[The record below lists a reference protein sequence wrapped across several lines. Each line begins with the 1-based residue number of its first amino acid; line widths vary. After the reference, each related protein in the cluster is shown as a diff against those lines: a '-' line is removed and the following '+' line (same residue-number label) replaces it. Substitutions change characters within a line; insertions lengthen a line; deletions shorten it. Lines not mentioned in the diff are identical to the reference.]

1 MFRKQP
7 FFAFFNINSV
17 PASIIVTCSAGADIS
32 KMMFSNHFMIIQV
45 ALIHI
50 KAASLSVFEELF
62 LSSPHILSSSLI
74 CFLIRP
80 PPECPRKTATA
91 FQKVVNLRKFIKS
104 YFTFPQTGA
113 IILFEKQN
121 E

>member
-17 PASIIVTCSAGADIS
+17 PASVIVTCSAGADIS

-50 KAASLSVFEELF
+50 KAASLSVFEEPS
-62 LSSPHILSSSLI
+62 LSSPHILM
-74 CFLIRP
+74 CC
-80 PPECPRKTATA
+80 PERDHTE
-91 FQKVVNLRKFIKS
+91 KV
-104 YFTFPQTGA
+104 T
-113 IILFEKQN
+113 
-121 E
+121 